1 MTKNK
6 NKLLVKRN
14 PILFSP
20 GFQRTS
26 IRIPHHL
33 QSPIPKCVKFQK
45 SSYHTAKAK
54 NIINQELILNEQ
66 TADWNIVSPRF
77 HSKKTIQSP
86 QTNQMVSSQRVSLRC
101 QKRSWKMKTPTWL
114 KFEGETTTRPMS
126 SLSHTDTF
134 CPIDF
139 YFVSSTSDCVDT
151 YPIAM
156 YPNNI
161 IYTCTAPATPAQGF
175 PLTAPAA
182 SPTSSTTST
191 ACPNAPMTS
200 TSSATSA

>member
-1 MTKNK
+1 MKHCKHAIPLEKNYTISTNKPNGKLTKSIIALPK
-6 NKLLVKRN
+6 KIVKDEN
-14 PILFSP
+14 P
-20 GFQRTS
+20 
-26 IRIPHHL
+26 
-33 QSPIPKCVKFQK
+33 
-45 SSYHTAKAK
+45 
-54 NIINQELILNEQ
+54 
-66 TADWNIVSPRF
+66 
-77 HSKKTIQSP
+77 
-86 QTNQMVSSQRVSLRC
+86 
-101 QKRSWKMKTPTWL
+101 TPL

-126 SLSHTDTF
+126 SLSDTDTF